1 MIYPGRAS
9 IPVSPFFA
17 RMNRPHYAD
26 IARDLTEGIAS
37 GRFPVGSYL
46 PTELE
51 LRDQYNTSRHTIRAA
66 LNELQQ
72 LGFVSR
78 RKNAGTRVESA
89 QPKNDFRP
97 SLGSL
102 EDLVQFGSEHLRV
115 IQSVERVTVAG
126 RLAKVLQCEEGA
138 HWLRVSSLRIER
150 DSSRPPV
157 GWTDVY
163 IDPTYTEI
171 AEEAAAAPDTLI
183 SSLIEARYGRCVVEI
198 QQNVQ
203 AVNATKEMA
212 ERLQMPIGS
221 AALEIVRRYI
231 DSTGVAFEVSVS
243 VHPAGRFTVSTRL
256 KRSDA

>member
-1 MIYPGRAS
+1 
-9 IPVSPFFA
+9 
-17 RMNRPHYAD
+17 MNRPHYAD
-26 IARDLTEGIAS
+26 IARELTEGIAS

-51 LRDQYNTSRHTIRAA
+51 LRDHYNTSRHTIRAA

-97 SLGSL
+97 SLGSV

-115 IQSVERVTVAG
+115 IQSVNEVTVAG
-126 RLAKVLQCEEGA
+126 KLAKVLQCEEGA
-138 HWLRVSSLRIER
+138 QWLRVSSLRTER

-163 IDPTYTEI
+163 IDPAYTEI
-171 AEEAAAAPDTLI
+171 AEEAKSAPDTLI

-203 AVNATKEMA
+203 AVNVTKEMA
-212 ERLQMPIGS
+212 GRLQMPLGS
-221 AALEIVRRYI
+221 AGLEIVRRYI

-243 VHPAGRFTVSTRL
+243 VHPADRFAVSMRL
-256 KRSDA
+256 KRSGV